1 MWLSEAYSNPNSGV
15 LEILLRQGKLKRGIR
30 DFDLLTPKLRSFKG
44 NLEHESIKVNYRM
57 AHIGM
62 GDGRYLDRR

>member
-1 MWLSEAYSNPNSGV
+1 MKTLITKG
-15 LEILLRQGKLKRGIR
+15 LEERNEVGILK
-30 DFDLLTPKLRSFKG
+30 DLGKG

-62 GDGRYLDRR
+62 GDGRYLDER